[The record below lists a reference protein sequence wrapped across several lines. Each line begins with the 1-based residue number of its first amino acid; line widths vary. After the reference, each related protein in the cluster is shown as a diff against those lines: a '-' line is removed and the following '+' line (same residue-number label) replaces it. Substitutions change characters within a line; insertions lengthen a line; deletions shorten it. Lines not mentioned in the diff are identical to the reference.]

1 MLFIP
6 NVYKYFVLIF
16 AVRFNLI
23 KTHTMRKFQRK
34 RRIKTKKEK
43 ANLIHNYY
51 ARTGFY
57 KFVGNNL
64 KKAIL
69 PIIGVVLVI
78 FLFNKYV
85 YNINDGLH
93 HFTETF
99 SRLGILITFFISET
113 LLGLIPPEIFIA
125 WSKKTDQP
133 VLNLA
138 LLATLSYSGG
148 LISYFLG
155 KTALKIEAIKEYL
168 EVKMEKNLRNTR
180 KWGGILILAGAIL
193 PLPFSIA
200 CLAAGMIKYPFKSVV
215 LFGLFRFGRFA
226 IYAWAI
232 FSVVS

>member
-1 MLFIP
+1 ML
-6 NVYKYFVLIF
+6 KL
-16 AVRFNLI
+16 
-23 KTHTMRKFQRK
+23 KRK
-34 RRIKTKKEK
+34 RRKKTNTEK

-51 ARTGFY
+51 SRTGFY
-57 KFVGNNL
+57 RFVGLNL

-69 PIIGVVLVI
+69 PIVVIVLVI

-99 SRLGILITFFISET
+99 SRLGIFVTFFLSET

-125 WSKKTDQP
+125 WSKKTDDP
-133 VLNLA
+133 ILNLA
-138 LLATLSYSGG
+138 ILATLSYCGG

-155 KTALKIEAIKEYL
+155 KTALKIKAVKEYL
-168 EVKMEKNLRNTR
+168 EVKMAKNLQNTR
-180 KWGGILILAGAIL
+180 KWGGILILVGAIL

-200 CLAAGMIKYPFKSVV
+200 CLAAGMIKYPFKNVV

-226 IYAWAI
+226 VYAWAI